1 MVKLKGKALFN
12 ASTCLAAI
20 GFLLFGYD
28 QGVMSGILP
37 NKHFLDLMQH
47 PSSAMIGF
55 TVAIYELGCMAGA
68 LMTGKLSDKV
78 GRKNTIRI
86 GCVILI
92 IGAVI
97 QTATQNLVM
106 TIISR
111 VITGVGNGMNTATIP
126 VYQSEISPPKSRGA
140 HVCFECALLVVGV
153 GIAYWLEYG
162 LYFVGG
168 EIAWRFPL
176 AFQNFFA
183 LVLIAGTFVLPETP
197 RWLVSHDRDDEAKEV
212 LARLWTDGDVTHPR
226 CLSEY
231 EEIREGVD
239 FERRENISSYKDLF
253 TKGKFNN
260 RKRVLL
266 GMLSQMIQQ
275 LGGINVTTYYLTDVM
290 LQAGMDYPT
299 AMLMAGIDSIVYF
312 VGALVPIFIVERVGR
327 RKIMLWGLLFQ
338 AITLACVGGCQKA
351 NTDFGTA
358 AAGNGAVA
366 FTMLY
371 NFMFGA
377 SWLGMAWLYP
387 AEIFSTALRAKGN
400 SLSTASNWLG
410 NFIVAM
416 LAPVLF
422 EYITFWTYI
431 LFAGL
436 NLFFIPMV
444 YLWFPE
450 TKGLSLEQIEM
461 LFAVDGIQDDI
472 KSIRSDRLHHNY
484 DNEKKNDVEDIGERD
499 SEPYVSHK
507 EEVSTKNT

>member
-1 MVKLKGKALFN
+1 
-12 ASTCLAAI
+12 
-20 GFLLFGYD
+20 
-28 QGVMSGILP
+28 MSGILP

-275 LGGINVTTYYLTDVM
+275 LGGINVSSFFFWPLYIKKD
-290 LQAGMDYPT
+290 
-299 AMLMAGIDSIVYF
+299 
-312 VGALVPIFIVERVGR
+312 
-327 RKIMLWGLLFQ
+327 LL
-338 AITLACVGGCQKA
+338 I
-351 NTDFGTA
+351 
-358 AAGNGAVA
+358 
-366 FTMLY
+366 
-371 NFMFGA
+371 
-377 SWLGMAWLYP
+377 
-387 AEIFSTALRAKGN
+387 
-400 SLSTASNWLG
+400 
-410 NFIVAM
+410 
-416 LAPVLF
+416 
-422 EYITFWTYI
+422 
-431 LFAGL
+431 
-436 NLFFIPMV
+436 
-444 YLWFPE
+444 
-450 TKGLSLEQIEM
+450 LSLY
-461 LFAVDGIQDDI
+461 
-472 KSIRSDRLHHNY
+472 R
-484 DNEKKNDVEDIGERD
+484 
-499 SEPYVSHK
+499 
-507 EEVSTKNT
+507 